1 MEKAKT
7 IKIRLYSENCDTSD
21 SIDYLTLTDE
31 QFRLLEY
38 LAGNDCLREDI
49 DYEECGDSEFK
60 TI

>member
-7 IKIRLYSENCDTSD
+7 IKIRLYSENCYTSD

-38 LAGNDCLREDI
+38 LVSNDCLREDI
-49 DYEECGDSEFK
+49 DYEECGNPEFK